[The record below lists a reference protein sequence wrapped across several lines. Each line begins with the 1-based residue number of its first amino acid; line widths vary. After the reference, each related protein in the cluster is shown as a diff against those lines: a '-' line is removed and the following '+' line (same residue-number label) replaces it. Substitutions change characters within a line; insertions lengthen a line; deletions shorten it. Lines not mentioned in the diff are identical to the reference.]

1 MAASKRRAEAR
12 PARLRAALLI
22 ALLLAACAT
31 PDTLVIDVPR
41 AATEYAIA
49 PYEFHEE
56 CATLEVGDRI
66 DYRFEAKAP
75 VAFQIYYKEG
85 VAFISTVSRDGVRS
99 PPASSTCLRQ
109 RYCVRWDAG
118 RQGALVDFR
127 IRDSRERRPAAPS
140 ASARTDRY
148 HSCSTSM
155 GR

>member
-1 MAASKRRAEAR
+1 LAASKRRAEAR

-85 VAFISTVSRDGVRS
+85 VAFVSTVSRDGVQES
-99 PPASSTCLRQ
+99 AGIFNVPAPR

-118 RQGALVDFR
+118 QQGALVDFR
-127 IRDSRERRPAAPS
+127 IRVSRPKKQ
-140 ASARTDRY
+140 
-148 HSCSTSM
+148 
-155 GR
+155 

>member
-85 VAFISTVSRDGVRS
+85 VAFVSTVSRDGVQES
-99 PPASSTCLRQ
+99 AGIFNVPAPR

-118 RQGALVDFR
+118 QQGALVDFR
-127 IRDSRERRPAAPS
+127 IRVSRPKKQ
-140 ASARTDRY
+140 
-148 HSCSTSM
+148 
-155 GR
+155 

>member
-31 PDTLVIDVPR
+31 PDTLVFDTPR
-41 AATEYAIA
+41 AATELAIA

-85 VAFISTVSRDGVRS
+85 VAFVSTVSRDGVQES
-99 PPASSTCLRQ
+99 AGIFNVPAPR

-118 RQGALVDFR
+118 QQGALVDFR
-127 IRDSRERRPAAPS
+127 IRVSRPKKQ
-140 ASARTDRY
+140 
-148 HSCSTSM
+148 
-155 GR
+155 

>member
-41 AATEYAIA
+41 AATEHAIA

-56 CATLEVGDRI
+56 CATFEVGDRI

-85 VAFISTVSRDGVRS
+85 VAFVSTVSRDGVQES
-99 PPASSTCLRQ
+99 AGIFNVPAPR

-118 RQGALVDFR
+118 QQGALVDFR
-127 IRDSRERRPAAPS
+127 IRVSRPKKQ
-140 ASARTDRY
+140 
-148 HSCSTSM
+148 
-155 GR
+155 

>member
-41 AATEYAIA
+41 AATEYATA

-85 VAFISTVSRDGVRS
+85 VAFVSTVSRDGVQES
-99 PPASSTCLRQ
+99 AGIFNVPAPR

-118 RQGALVDFR
+118 QQGALVDFR
-127 IRDSRERRPAAPS
+127 IRVSRPKKQ
-140 ASARTDRY
+140 
-148 HSCSTSM
+148 
-155 GR
+155 